1 MSQKIAD
8 LMMLET
14 LKENLEINHPEMV
27 MQIKE
32 FLFNEFLKDNLNPCG
47 SINEKI
53 KNLLISFYLK

>member
-1 MSQKIAD
+1 
-8 LMMLET
+8 MMLET